1 MTRPMIDRSRFLSA
15 VTATATAVVLA
26 PRGAS
31 AQNVPTPIRV
41 GGSPNDDMTA
51 VVYAARTGMYQRAGL
66 DVTIEKTNSGA
77 AAAAAVASGAFD
89 IGKSSISSI
98 FDAHVKGIPFTVI
111 APAAIYDSKSPY
123 GGFLLAGTSTLRTG
137 KDAEGQ
143 IVAVASLGSIGR
155 VAFAG
160 WVERNGGDSRTVK
173 FVEVPIPA
181 VPAALDAKRIVAG
194 ETSQPVQ
201 ESAIAAGY
209 RLLPAYDVIA
219 PQFAVAVFYTTK
231 DFSAKHPDAL
241 RSFVRVTYEAA
252 RAVNGHSEMTTKLMS
267 EYTGVALEILQKTPR
282 VTLGT
287 ELLLAQVQSPIDA
300 AVKYGTLAKGFLARE
315 IVDANVTAR

>member
-1 MTRPMIDRSRFLSA
+1 MIDRSRFL
-15 VTATATAVVLA
+15 TAGAAAAGVVLA
-26 PRGAS
+26 PQLVR
-31 AQNVPTPIRV
+31 AQSGTTAIRV
-41 GGSPNDDMTA
+41 GGSPNDDMMA
-51 VVYAARTGMYQRAGL
+51 VVYAARTGMYSRAGL
-66 DVTIEKTNSGA
+66 EVTVEKANSGS
-77 AAAAAVASGAFD
+77 AAAAAVAAGAFD

-98 FDAHVKGIPFTVI
+98 FDAHVKGIPFTMI

-123 GGFLLAGTSTLRTG
+123 GGFLVSSSSTLRTG

-160 WVERNGGDSRTVK
+160 WVERSGGDPKAVK

-201 ESAIAAGY
+201 ESAIVGGY
-209 RLLPAYDVIA
+209 RFIPAYDVIA

-241 RSFVRVTYEAA
+241 RAFVRVTYEAA
-252 RAVNGHSEMTTKLMS
+252 RAVNGHSDLTTKMMS
-267 EYTGVALEILQKTPR
+267 DYTGVSLDILQKTPR
-282 VTLGT
+282 VALGT
-287 ELLLAQVQSPIDA
+287 ELLLSQVQSPIDA
-300 AVKYGTLAKGFLARE
+300 AVKYGVLAKGFPARE

>member
-1 MTRPMIDRSRFLSA
+1 MIDRSRFLSVA
-15 VTATATAVVLA
+15 GALA
-26 PRGAS
+26 GVALVPGV
-31 AQNVPTPIRV
+31 AQAQAAPVAIRV

-51 VVYAARTGMYQRAGL
+51 VVYAARTGMYSRAGL
-66 DVTIEKTNSGA
+66 EVTIEKANSGS
-77 AAAAAVASGAFD
+77 AAAAAVAAGAFD

-98 FDAHVKGIPFTVI
+98 FDAHVKGIPFTMI
-111 APAAIYDSKSPY
+111 APAAIYDTKSPY
-123 GGFLLAGTSTLRTG
+123 GGFLLSSSSTLRTG

-160 WVERNGGDSRTVK
+160 WVERNGGDPRLVK

-209 RLLPAYDVIA
+209 RFLPAYDVIA

-241 RSFVRVTYEAA
+241 RTFVRVTYDAA
-252 RAVNGHSEMTTKLMS
+252 RAVNGHGDLTAKMMS
-267 EYTGVALEILQKTPR
+267 EYTGVALDILQKTPR
-282 VTLGT
+282 VALGT
-287 ELLLAQVQSPIDA
+287 ELVLSQVQSPIDA
-300 AVKYGTLAKGFLARE
+300 AVKYGVLAKRFPARD